1 MYINLESNYECDDT
15 LFLLYKWSKNIALLN
30 KKNWAWKCMKL
41 MSTIKG
47 IDNELAISDVIPS
60 YSHEEQYTVLH
71 LMNGNI
77 NHINAQVQILNL
89 EAS

>member
-1 MYINLESNYECDDT
+1 
-15 LFLLYKWSKNIALLN
+15 
-30 KKNWAWKCMKL
+30 MKL
-41 MSTIKG
+41 MSIIKG

-60 YSHEEQYTVLH
+60 YSQLEEQYTLLH

-77 NHINAQVQILNL
+77 NYINAQIQIPNL

>member
-1 MYINLESNYECDDT
+1 
-15 LFLLYKWSKNIALLN
+15 
-30 KKNWAWKCMKL
+30 MKL
-41 MSTIKG
+41 MSIIKG

-60 YSHEEQYTVLH
+60 YSQLRRAIHNLH

-77 NHINAQVQILNL
+77 NYINAQIQIPNL